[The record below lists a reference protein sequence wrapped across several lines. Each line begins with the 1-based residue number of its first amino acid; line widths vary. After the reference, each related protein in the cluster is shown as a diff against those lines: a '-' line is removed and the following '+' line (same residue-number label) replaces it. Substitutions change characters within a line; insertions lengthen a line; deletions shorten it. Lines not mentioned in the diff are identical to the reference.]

1 MSSKTLIGVI
11 MKENYQDRIAK
22 AKHLIADADYVL
34 IGAGAGLSTAG
45 GFEYSGKKFEQ
56 YFKDFSDKYG
66 FKDMY
71 AGGFYPYA
79 TEEERWAYWSR
90 YVYINRYLEQTP
102 NKAYASLF
110 SLVENKDYFV
120 ITTNVDHQ
128 FQIAGFDKNKLFYT
142 QGDYGLFQCSV
153 PCHNKTYDN
162 KELIEKM
169 YREQKDGKIPSHLIP
184 KCPVCGRNMEMNL
197 RADDRF
203 VQDDGWY
210 QHAELYQ
217 EFLDK
222 IKNKKVVLIEVGVG
236 YNTPAIIKYPFERMT
251 YQNKNFHLV
260 RINKD
265 YPTADEAI
273 SNKTIC
279 FDEDTVQIFQD
290 LK

>member
-1 MSSKTLIGVI
+1 
-11 MKENYQDRIAK
+11 MKENYKDRIEK
-22 AKHLIADADYVL
+22 AKQIIANADYIL

-45 GFEYSGKKFEQ
+45 GFEYSGEKFDK
-56 YFKDFSDKYG
+56 YFKDFSEKYG

-71 AGGFYPYA
+71 AGGFYPYK

-102 NKAYASLF
+102 NKAYSKLF
-110 SLVENKDYFV
+110 DLVKDKEYFV

-153 PCHNKTYDN
+153 PCHDKTYDN

-169 YREQKDGKIPSHLIP
+169 YREQKDGKVPTELIP
-184 KCPVCGRNMEMNL
+184 KCPVCGRKMEMNL
-197 RADDRF
+197 RADDKF
-203 VQDDGWY
+203 VQDAGWY
-210 QHAELYQ
+210 EHARLYQ

-222 IKNKKVVLIEVGVG
+222 IKDKKVVLLEIGVG
-236 YNTPAIIKYPFERMT
+236 YNTPVIIKYPFERMV
-251 YQNKNFHLV
+251 YQNKNFNLI

-265 YPTADEAI
+265 YPIASEEI
-273 SNKTIC
+273 SSKTIC
-279 FDEDTVQIFQD
+279 FDEDTMQILKD
-290 LK
+290 LL